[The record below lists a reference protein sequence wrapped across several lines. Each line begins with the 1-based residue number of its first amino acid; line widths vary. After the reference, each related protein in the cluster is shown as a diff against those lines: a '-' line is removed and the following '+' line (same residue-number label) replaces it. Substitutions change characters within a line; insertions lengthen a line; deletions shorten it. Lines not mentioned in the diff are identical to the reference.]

1 MEFLTSARLLRMIWK
16 VMVMGVVMVVMVVV
30 VIVVCGCGSGG
41 DNVNDAA
48 SVLECFCL

>member
-30 VIVVCGCGSGG
+30 VIVVCVSGG
-41 DNVNDAA
+41 DNVNEAA